1 MDPTGPW
8 DRDRVDEYLGGAA
21 VPVRLGCRTP
31 GDHPWIVSLWF
42 AWDPDAGSEA
52 DGGSGDPPGAIR
64 CATSANADLVEFVE
78 HDDEVSFD
86 VSTNDPPYKGV
97 RGRGRATV
105 VPDDDKRLLRSL
117 LTEYLGGTDNPT
129 ADRLL
134 RPERDEVEIRIEPE
148 RLPSWDYSE
157 RMGSGD

>member
-8 DRDRVDEYLGGAA
+8 DRDRVDEYLAA
-21 VPVRLGCRTP
+21 ARVPVRLGCRTP
-31 GDHPWIVSLWF
+31 SDHPWIVSLWF
-42 AWDPDAGSEA
+42 AWDPEAGS
-52 DGGSGDPPGAIR
+52 DGGSGDPAGAIR
-64 CATSANADLVEFVE
+64 CATSASADLVEFVE
-78 HDDEVSFD
+78 HDDHVSFD

-117 LTEYLGGTDNPT
+117 LTKYLGGTDNAT

-148 RLPSWDYSE
+148 RLHAWDYSE
-157 RMGSGD
+157 RMGTSEE